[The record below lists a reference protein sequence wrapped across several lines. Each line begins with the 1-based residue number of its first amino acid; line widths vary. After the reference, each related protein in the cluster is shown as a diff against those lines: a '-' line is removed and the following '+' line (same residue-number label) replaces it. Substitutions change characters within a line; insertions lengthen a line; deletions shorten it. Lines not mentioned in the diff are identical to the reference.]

1 MSSVKDFVLRHP
13 RLTAWFVLAV
23 GMVAILV
30 WSARDVGL
38 LAHQWAALI
47 VATIGL
53 AGLCVWI
60 IGWED
65 EDEEGEEGAKEPTSE
80 ESAGEASVSAD
91 TERSQGVADQADPD
105 EAAGGESDVDD
116 ADVEADLRT
125 EPAESPGS

>member
-1 MSSVKDFVLRHP
+1 MSAVKEFILRHP
-13 RLTAWFVLAV
+13 RLAAWIVLAI

-65 EDEEGEEGAKEPTSE
+65 GDEEDEENTENAEPKQKGA
-80 ESAGEASVSAD
+80 A
-91 TERSQGVADQADPD
+91 
-105 EAAGGESDVDD
+105 
-116 ADVEADLRT
+116 
-125 EPAESPGS
+125 